1 LGAAEAQ
8 SPAQAKYSWVAMR
21 NFNQAADNNKAPILK
36 ELQRLFSAPGKLL
49 EIGSGSGQHAMHMA
63 NLLPGVI
70 WQPTEVSGNL
80 PLLAENLSAARCSS
94 LMEPLEL
101 EVGQHW
107 PDGSYRYAYLA
118 NVLHIIAE
126 ELLRD
131 LFAGLRRLVQP
142 GGMLACY
149 GPFKYGGSFT
159 TDSNARF
166 DDWLRRNYSAAG
178 IRDIETIADEAE
190 LADFR
195 CIDDIAMPANN
206 QLLVFCR

>member
-1 LGAAEAQ
+1 MPLAPLGAAEAQ

-80 PLLAENLSAARCSS
+80 PHLAENLSAAHCSS

-101 EVGQHW
+101 EASGKIAGFKSWSHKTGW
-107 PDGSYRYAYLA
+107 DGF
-118 NVLHIIAE
+118 
-126 ELLRD
+126 
-131 LFAGLRRLVQP
+131 FAVRLVV
-142 GGMLACY
+142 G
-149 GPFKYGGSFT
+149 
-159 TDSNARF
+159 
-166 DDWLRRNYSAAG
+166 
-178 IRDIETIADEAE
+178 
-190 LADFR
+190 
-195 CIDDIAMPANN
+195 
-206 QLLVFCR
+206 